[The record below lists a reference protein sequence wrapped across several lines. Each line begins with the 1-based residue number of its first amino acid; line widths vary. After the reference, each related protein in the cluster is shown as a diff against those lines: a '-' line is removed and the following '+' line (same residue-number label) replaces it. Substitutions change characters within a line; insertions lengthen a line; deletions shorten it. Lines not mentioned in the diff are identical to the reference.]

1 MLRPYHQTGAAM
13 FTGLIERIGTVRRVT
28 PRGQSSVL
36 EIAFA
41 PGPYELKTGDSVA
54 VNGLCLTATA
64 VTADAFTVDVSRESL
79 SRSTLGALRAGA
91 KVNLERAL
99 AFGDRLGGHL
109 VSGHVDAVGKIAGMA
124 ADGEFSR
131 VTISAPPE
139 ILSLTVEKG
148 SIAVDGISLTVNGVE
163 QDRFWM
169 MVIPETLARTT
180 LGAKKPGDPV
190 NLETDLIGKYVAK
203 LLAPRLA
210 GSKDEDLLR
219 KLREEDYS

>member
-1 MLRPYHQTGAAM
+1 M
-13 FTGLIERIGTVRRVT
+13 FTGLIERVGTVRRVS

-36 EIAFA
+36 EIAFGSSA
-41 PGPYELKTGDSVA
+41 GDAFDLKTGASVA
-54 VNGLCLTATA
+54 VDGLCLTATT

-79 SRSTLGALRAGA
+79 SRSTLGAARAGA

-99 AFGDRLGGHL
+99 VFGDRLGGHL
-109 VSGHVDAVGKIAGMA
+109 VSGHIDAVGRIEGKA
-124 ADGEFSR
+124 ADGDFSR

-139 ILSLTVEKG
+139 VLALTVEKG

-169 MVIPETLARTT
+169 MIIPETLSRTT

-190 NLETDLIGKYVAK
+190 NLETDLIGKYVAR
-203 LLAPRLA
+203 LLAPRLDPQ
-210 GSKDEDLLR
+210 KDEALLK
-219 KLREEDYS
+219 KLKEEGYY